1 MKAFYPLALG
11 KQGDGIFQQ
20 QARKKYFKTHQ
31 GIFTKKEKLTSILLM
46 SNNQPLSISHM
57 CLARHYGK
65 QSLDLCNSLIA
76 TFLLRI
82 HTVNVR
88 HLPGFR
94 QPQHQACDVSP
105 LPGLSPLSLQTK
117 DKPSSCA
124 SREKGLEWEGT
135 EWQKVSGRRALG
147 DACQA
152 FGRGVSTGQS
162 Q

>member
-94 QPQHQACDVSP
+94 QPQHQAITAS
-105 LPGLSPLSLQTK
+105 GSH
-117 DKPSSCA
+117 SS
-124 SREKGLEWEGT
+124 R
-135 EWQKVSGRRALG
+135 
-147 DACQA
+147 
-152 FGRGVSTGQS
+152 QS
-162 Q
+162 